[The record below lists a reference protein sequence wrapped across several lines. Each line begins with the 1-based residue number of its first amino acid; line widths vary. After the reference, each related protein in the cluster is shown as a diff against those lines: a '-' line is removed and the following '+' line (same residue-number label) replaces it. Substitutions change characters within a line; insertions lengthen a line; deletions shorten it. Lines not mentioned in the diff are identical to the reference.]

1 MAQVKAGPAPATP
14 TEIALRDPDTV
25 MTLARLGAAFPS
37 RLSVMPTLLRR
48 MRAGGW
54 RFERHAFDLDARGE
68 GVALYTAWTD
78 TGRPYTL
85 VAFGH
90 DIAPE
95 QRTDR
100 VIAEAWD
107 STFILYDGVP
117 DAAEIA
123 RLRGAVPLQ
132 EAGRFAETDLI
143 LSRANKSVRL
153 FEHVVDCLAAGRQ
166 PDPALLAGVG
176 YLMRTSAVYGN
187 GKFGIADCA
196 VVLDRPEFAGS
207 FLAEML
213 TVYLIRWF
221 SHDLADH
228 IARYRDSA
236 RAASLDAASRRCLG
250 IGNSTGLGMAPF
262 LVSHPTLLHLWIA
275 ARERAVQAARSLA
288 HPAPAQIARFH
299 TLLAHTRRHL
309 ALWRTGDPAQS
320 ATNAGI
326 AADLDRLTAWF
337 ATTTPGEHPFEA
349 VHRHLAAE
357 AGIATQEMVAS
368 LLIDSLGPA
377 ADDLAGPMIAPVEP
391 PLDPTMRIGA
401 LQRSLETEYAWSARC
416 ATRPSDQETYFW
428 YRSETKQEP
437 RLGRRDEDDG
447 AALSMPVDIAQQLN
461 TLRAAIAAYEP
472 QQTVAALVLERPDLR
487 AICHRAQIGARHPY
501 GEVRDNLLAETLRP
515 IDLLRCKL
523 AVFGATRFD
532 PKSDRWLQVAMFQ
545 GAPLPDTLAAADGV
559 EDEAWW
565 LASDIA
571 PVEPGSPA

>member
-1 MAQVKAGPAPATP
+1 MAQVKAGPAPATL
-14 TEIALRDPDTV
+14 TGIALRDPDTV

-187 GKFGIADCA
+187 GKFGIADCE

-221 SHDLADH
+221 SHDLVDH
-228 IARYRDSA
+228 IARYRDPA
-236 RAASLDAASRRCLG
+236 RAVSLDAASRRCLG

-416 ATRPSDQETYFW
+416 ATRPSDEETYFW

-571 PVEPGSPA
+571 PAEPEPPA